1 MDVKFIN
8 YTGGYPNLCFGQLTL
23 EVNGKQY
30 TFGRDSEWNKPD
42 REGDFPQFWTS
53 GGGISIDPEEIYT
66 EPWTS
71 KYYEDEVKQIDEFF
85 GEGATAKFL
94 EVFNENVSWGCCG
107 GCI

>member
-1 MDVKFIN
+1 MNIKFIG
-8 YTGGYPNLCFGQLTL
+8 YTGSYPNLCSGQLTL

-30 TFGRDSEWNKPD
+30 TFGTDYRWDKSD
-42 REGDFPQFWTS
+42 RKGDFPKFWTS
-53 GGGISIDPEEIYT
+53 GGGISIDPEDIYC

-71 KYYEDEVKQIDEFF
+71 KYYGDEVYEINKFF
-85 GEGATAKFL
+85 GEGAAEKFL

>member
-8 YTGGYPNLCFGQLTL
+8 YTGGYPNLCSGQLTL
-23 EVNGKQY
+23 EVDGEQY
-30 TFGRDSEWNKPD
+30 TFGKDYEWDKPD
-42 REGDFPQFWTS
+42 REGDFPKFWSS
-53 GGGISIDPEEIYT
+53 GGGICIDPEEIYS

-85 GEGATAKFL
+85 GYGATKKFL